1 MRLRRSL
8 ASRYFAAM
16 GRVPLEDNFNDVI
29 AKAQQGLGMD
39 DAELARRAQVDPAAI
54 VALKAGRFNEAVA
67 RRIASHLRL
76 NRDALVRLAEK
87 KWYPTQPQFP
97 SGFMAFNTPMGD
109 MTVNSYIVWDER
121 SRHAAVFDTGA
132 SCETLLEFVHSD
144 KLMVRY
150 IFLTHTHKDHIA
162 DLPRLAAATKAE
174 VWASSR
180 EPVDFPGAK
189 TFDENAF
196 FHLGQLAIKTLFTW
210 GHSPGG
216 TTYYITGLSWPIAVT
231 GDSIFASSMGGGQV
245 SYADAFDNNL
255 KKIMTL
261 PSDTVLACG
270 HGPLTT
276 VAQERRNNP
285 FFVR

>member
-1 MRLRRSL
+1 
-8 ASRYFAAM
+8 M

-29 AKAQQGLGMD
+29 AKAQRGLGMD
-39 DAELARRAQVDPAAI
+39 DAELARRAQVEPAA
-54 VALKAGRFNEAVA
+54 VASLKAGIFDEFVV

-76 NRDALVRLAEK
+76 NRDALVALAQN
-87 KWYPTQPQFP
+87 KWYPQQPVFP
-97 SGFMAFNTPMGD
+97 RGFMAFNTPMGE
-109 MTVNSYIVWDER
+109 MTVNSYIIWDER

-132 SCETLLEFVHSD
+132 TCEEMLEFIQIE
-144 KLMVRY
+144 KLVVRY
-150 IFLTHTHKDHIA
+150 IFITHTHEDHIG
-162 DLPRLAAATKAE
+162 DLARLAAETKGE

-180 EPVDFPGAK
+180 EPAPFPGAK
-189 TFDENAF
+189 TFEENAF
-196 FHLGQLAIKTLFTW
+196 FHLGPLAIKTLSTW
-210 GHSPGG
+210 GHSAGG
-216 TTYYITGLSWPIAVT
+216 TTYYVTGLSWPVAVT
-231 GDSIFASSMGGGQV
+231 GDSLFAASMGGGQV
-245 SYADAFDNNL
+245 SYADAYENNM

>member
-1 MRLRRSL
+1 
-8 ASRYFAAM
+8 M
-16 GRVPLEDNFNDVI
+16 GRVPLEDNYDDVI

-39 DAELARRAQVDPAAI
+39 DAELARRAQVTPAAI
-54 VALKAGRFNEAVA
+54 ASLKAGQFDEFTA
-67 RRIASHLRL
+67 RRIAQHLRL
-76 NRDALVRLAEK
+76 NRDALVRLAQK
-87 KWYPTQPQFP
+87 KWYPQQPVFP

-109 MTVNSYIVWDER
+109 MAVNNYIMWDDR
-121 SRHAAVFDTGA
+121 TKNAAVFDTGA
-132 SCETLLEFVHSD
+132 SCEDLLDFIRSER
-144 KLMVRY
+144 LTVRY
-150 IFLTHTHKDHIA
+150 IFITHTHEDHIA
-162 DLPRLAAATKAE
+162 DLPRLAAETKAE

-189 TFDENAF
+189 TFEENAF

-216 TTYYITGLSWPIAVT
+216 TTYYVTGLSWPIAVT
-231 GDSIFASSMGGGQV
+231 GDSIFASSMGGGKI
-245 SYADAFDNNL
+245 SYADAYENNL

-276 VAQERRNNP
+276 VSQERRNNP